1 MNTRDDQQVVHHC
14 YADDAAQHVQF
25 DRAHFTSEEL
35 RDLAPADVAM
45 KGRHEERPLD
55 LLPSATSAEG
65 RVGAM
70 AWSACRRAYAGELV
84 HVVGEAPSLS
94 RHREDLRNG
103 QCATRPHLS
112 MLTQLVLLNG

>member
-35 RDLAPADVAM
+35 GDLPPADVAM
-45 KGRHEERPLD
+45 KARHEERPLD
-55 LLPSATSAEG
+55 LLPSATSAVG

-70 AWSACRRAYAGELV
+70 AWNAGMRTLV
-84 HVVGEAPSLS
+84 NSS
-94 RHREDLRNG
+94 K
-103 QCATRPHLS
+103 
-112 MLTQLVLLNG
+112 